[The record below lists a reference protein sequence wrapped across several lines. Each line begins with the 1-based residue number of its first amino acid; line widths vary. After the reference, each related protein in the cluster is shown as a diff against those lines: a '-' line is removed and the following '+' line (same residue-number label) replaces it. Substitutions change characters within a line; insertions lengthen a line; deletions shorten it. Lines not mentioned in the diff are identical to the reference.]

1 MRGGHA
7 LHLDIIMIVK
17 YFRSPH
23 KDGEVIMIIYE
34 PTPTGLEIIKS
45 ETLK

>member
-1 MRGGHA
+1 MRGGHT
-7 LHLDIIMIVK
+7 LHLDYPMIK
-17 YFRSPH
+17 YFPSPH